1 MTIKIIT
8 WVTKKDFGW
17 NGNNF
22 YFEVQPFDYEGRE
35 IRRIEVSDG
44 SENHYWGHLPD
55 VSQSNNYNSRA
66 RVEINLKESEIE
78 RVREGGFLVIKG
90 NVDIKKWK
98 GPSKLH
104 FKLAQKRKNGS
115 GSGSFGDYRIDLETE
130 INNKWAGE
138 NYLVSKIR
146 GFQVSFKD
154 EDERDELYNR
164 LNNNEEYTISDID
177 WDCVALVESTP
188 KILSLNYNGKY
199 HKPTIE
205 SAKEKQVF
213 AEQVAREK
221 VAKSKVYDAIERAR
235 KAQEQLFDWGYV
247 NKNKE
252 DFQEAV
258 RALSE
263 LIKIAKNGN
272 KEEKE
277 ELEKYSLWEIN
288 SGSDFR
294 KSETTIRETAKK
306 QGWKYNLDNPEEID
320 WGSTN
325 QPSTS
330 DNEEIPGPSSSPG
343 TNDSNNS
350 DNNKKR
356 KNDGDSDSPEAK
368 RLRTE
373 EVKNN
378 VQQGISQKNE
388 KGAQKLSEL
397 LSRAKNTNDYEE
409 LKGILQD
416 ISKYEGEEFYI
427 ARQDEVKEARNKL
440 GSLNE
445 SKFRNDAFKE
455 IQDRLTANGIDESK
469 LSEEERKKVNQ
480 LKNGEFADINKVNEV
495 VNELSESANKKGT
508 MNRLNGLI
516 ERAKALVE
524 GKIKG
529 STDYLKKQAK
539 EVQEGLYSFVYGTN
553 SYQKSVYQDK
563 QGEVKSALDKLENHS
578 FSNDNQTEKS
588 GFFRPEVIILVS
600 LVAVAL
606 IGIATAVIIR
616 KRKQIKL
623 KEERIK

>member
-8 WVTKKDFGW
+8 WVTNKDFGW

-35 IRRIEVSDG
+35 IRRIEVSGG
-44 SENHYWGHLPD
+44 SKNHYWGHLPD
-55 VSQSNNYNSRA
+55 TSQNNNYNSRA

-78 RVREGGFLVIKG
+78 RVREGGFLVING

-104 FKLAQKRKNGS
+104 FKLAQKHKNGS

-130 INNKWAGE
+130 VNNKWAGE

-154 EDERDELYNR
+154 KDERDELFNR
-164 LNNNEEYTISDID
+164 LNENEEYTISDIN
-177 WDCVALVESTP
+177 WDCVALLESTSP
-188 KILSLNYNGKY
+188 KILGLNYNGKY
-199 HKPTIE
+199 SKPTIE
-205 SAKEKQVF
+205 SAKEKQVS

-221 VAKSKVYDAIERAR
+221 AAKGKVYDAIERAR
-235 KAQEQLFDWGYV
+235 KAQEQLFDWGYI

-252 DFQEAV
+252 NFQEAV

-277 ELEKYSLWEIN
+277 ALEKYPVWEIN

-306 QGWKYNLDNPEEID
+306 QGWKYNLDKPEEID

-330 DNEEIPGPSSSPG
+330 DDEEIPGPSSSPG
-343 TNDSNNS
+343 TNDSNDS
-350 DNNKKR
+350 GNNKKR

-378 VQQGISQKNE
+378 VKQGISQKNE
-388 KGAQKLSEL
+388 EGSQKLSEL

-445 SKFRNDAFKE
+445 SKFRNDVVKE
-455 IQDRLTANGIDESK
+455 LQDKLAANGIDESK
-469 LSEEERKKVNQ
+469 LSEEERKKINQ
-480 LKNGEFADINKVNEV
+480 LKSGEITDVNKISEA
-495 VNELSESANKKGT
+495 VNELSESANKEGTKSRLNELLAKAEALVKGT
-508 MNRLNGLI
+508 
-516 ERAKALVE
+516 
-524 GKIKG
+524 IKG
-529 STDYLKKQAK
+529 SADYLKKQAK

-553 SYQKSVYQDK
+553 SYEKDAYQSNQEK
-563 QGEVKSALDKLENHS
+563 ITSALNKLENRS
-578 FSNDNQTEKS
+578 FCNTNQPDKS
-588 GFFRPEVIILVS
+588 GFFRPEVIIPVS
-600 LVAVAL
+600 LAAVAL
-606 IGIATAVIIR
+606 IGITAAVIIR

-623 KEERIK
+623 KK